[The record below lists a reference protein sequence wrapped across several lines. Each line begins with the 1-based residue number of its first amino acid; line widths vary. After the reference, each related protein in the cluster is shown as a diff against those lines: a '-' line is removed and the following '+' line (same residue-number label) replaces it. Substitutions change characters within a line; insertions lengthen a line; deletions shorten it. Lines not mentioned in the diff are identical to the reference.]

1 MNVHGVVLAHCYV
14 NYRIAGNF
22 RERKLS
28 WISRFCGYSRKFS
41 LRNLEA
47 WHPLKQAIRESFLH
61 ENRILHQFARVF
73 FLKSFPLYGSTQNL
87 LAHMIHECVRLKN
100 PKCEFCYGSV
110 NVCIHVCSLADLCH
124 ALVDGTKGV
133 IVGWQ
138 WCESGDV
145 CLLYLSIDMGEKSCH
160 VLAHSIQV
168 RWRGVLVKGKT
179 PLLSH
184 ALAVSLQYNIGN
196 DVWITWC
203 SVSTC
208 PLMWWRNPVMFQLT
222 YKGHSVFR
230 CSMEPLYS
238 GCMLCENIPW

>member
-1 MNVHGVVLAHCYV
+1 MNFAVLWLFAKV
-14 NYRIAGNF
+14 FSAKFGGMASFGTVKVSNP
-22 RERKLS
+22 
-28 WISRFCGYSRKFS
+28 WKFS
-41 LRNLEA
+41 PRKSYSS
-47 WHPLKQAIRESFLH
+47 PIRK
-61 ENRILHQFARVF
+61 NF
-73 FLKSFPLYGSTQNL
+73 FLESFPLYGSTQNL

-145 CLLYLSIDMGEKSCH
+145 CLLYLSIDVGEKSCH

-179 PLLSH
+179 RLLSH
-184 ALAVSLQYNIGN
+184 TLVVSLQYNIGN

-238 GCMLCENIPW
+238 RCMLCENIPW